1 MPKVKTFNQKF
12 CKTFTQKKKN
22 HNKSRCGFPTETII
36 PIFNFAMHQ
45 ETIQINSCRYF
56 CKWYQNLRNTSSTY
70 EKWVLRRPGQ
80 AEYVATLQE
89 VTGMDKCS
97 QNRRKCLRSSEIKK
111 YEIRVQRVK
120 EILTEEP

>member
-1 MPKVKTFNQKF
+1 MQNFHS
-12 CKTFTQKKKN
+12 KKKN
-22 HNKSRCGFPTETII
+22 HNKSRCSFPTETII

-111 YEIRVQRVK
+111 YEIYVQRVK